1 MRLARLPLS
10 SILLLCFACGGGGGG
25 GGGGGAPPPNPPT
38 NFSANLGATTIALA
52 WDEVPGAASYSI
64 YYSPIAGVVRT
75 PLARI
80 AQGIATSLQ
89 ANSSRLASFDGF
101 LAVTAMVGG
110 VETGLSNEVPVSVP
124 VVADLDPLLSEQ
136 WHLNNTGQG
145 GGVVGEDARLFAPY
159 NLDRFGTGV
168 RIAIIDDGLEVQHED
183 LIANTIPGL
192 CHDYV
197 SGTPNIN
204 AGDHGSSCAG
214 VAAAVGGN
222 GIGVIGAAFEAHLV
236 GYNLLV
242 ASTSANEVDAM
253 TRGSNQ
259 ISISSNSWGPT
270 DGTGIPTPSAAIWQA
285 AIDLGTSTGRN
296 GLGTIYTWAA
306 GNGAADNGGFP
317 TDNANLDGYAN
328 YRGVIAVGAI
338 GDDGRK
344 ASYSESGANVW
355 ISAHSMGNNDRGITT
370 VDLQGTA
377 GSNTGASPSD
387 YADTNYT
394 NTFNGTSSAT
404 PLVTGV
410 VALILEEA
418 PQLTERDVRRV
429 LALSARRNDPT
440 DPDWSVNGAGIFVN
454 HKYGFGALDASEAF
468 ALLPS
473 YTLLGPQ
480 LPPFVS
486 LIRTPNVAIPDESL
500 SYVSDVISVSTA
512 ITKLEHVEVLFSA
525 ANHPFLGDL
534 RVELISPQATVS
546 VLSEPHEMPNG
557 GASFSNWTFGV
568 VRCLDENPNGNWQ
581 LRVRDEAGGDVGTFQ
596 SWRLTIRGRAQ

>member
-1 MRLARLPLS
+1 MRLALSPLS
-10 SILLLCFACGGGGGG
+10 SILLLCCACGGGGGG
-25 GGGGGAPPPNPPT
+25 GEAPPPNPPT

-80 AQGIATSLQ
+80 AQGIATNSLQ
-89 ANSSRLASFDGF
+89 ANSATLASFDGF
-101 LAVTAMVGG
+101 LAVTAVIGG
-110 VETGLSNEVPVSVP
+110 AETGLSNEVPVSVP
-124 VVADLDPLLSEQ
+124 AVSTVDPLFSEQ

-236 GYNLLV
+236 GYNLLE

-259 ISISSNSWGPT
+259 ISISSNSWGPA
-270 DGTGIPTPSAAIWQA
+270 DNTGIPAPATANWQS

-317 TDNANLDGYAN
+317 TDNSNLDGYAN

-344 ASYSESGANVW
+344 ANYSESGANVW

-370 VDLQGTA
+370 VDLQGAA

-410 VALILEEA
+410 VALILEQA

-440 DPDWSVNGAGIFVN
+440 DPDWSVNGAGLFVN
-454 HKYGFGALDASEAF
+454 HKYGFGALDASGAF
-468 ALLPS
+468 ALLPN

-480 LPPFVS
+480 LAPFVS
-486 LIRTPNVAIPDESL
+486 AVRTPNLAIPDASL
-500 SYVSDVISVSTA
+500 TYVSDVITVSTA
-512 ITKLEHVEVLFSA
+512 ITKVEHVEVLFSA

-546 VLSEPHEMPNG
+546 VLSEPHLMPNG
-557 GASFSNWTFGV
+557 GASFSNWIFGV

>member
-1 MRLARLPLS
+1 MRLAVSPLFL
-10 SILLLCFACGGGGGG
+10 ILFLSGACGGGGGG
-25 GGGGGAPPPNPPT
+25 GGETPPPSPP
-38 NFSANLGATTIALA
+38 ANLVATVGATTVELA
-52 WDEVPGAASYSI
+52 WDSAPGATSYSI
-64 YYSPIAGVVRT
+64 YYSPISGVVRT

-80 AQGIATSLQ
+80 AQNIATNSQQ
-89 ANSSRLASFDGF
+89 AQASDLASFDGF
-101 LAVTAMVGG
+101 LAVTAVVNG

-124 VVADLDPLLSEQ
+124 AFSTVDPLFSEQ
-136 WHLNNTGQG
+136 WHLNNVGQG
-145 GGVVGEDARLFAPY
+145 GGLIGEDARLLTPY
-159 NLDRFGTGV
+159 SLSRFGTGV

-192 CHDYV
+192 CHDYI

-204 AGDHGSSCAG
+204 PGEHGSSCAG

-222 GIGVIGAAFEAHLV
+222 GLGVIGAAFEAHLV
-236 GYNLLV
+236 GYNLLETD
-242 ASTSANEVDAM
+242 TSANEVDAM
-253 TRGSNQ
+253 TRGISQ

-270 DGTGIPTPSAAIWQA
+270 DGTGIPAPATANWQA

-296 GLGTIYTWAA
+296 GLGTVYTWAA
-306 GNGAADNGGFP
+306 GNGAADNGGVP
-317 TDNANLDGYAN
+317 TDNSNLDGYAN

-344 ASYSESGANVW
+344 ANYSESGANVW

-370 VDLQGTA
+370 VDLQGA
-377 GSNTGASPSD
+377 SGSNTGASPSD
-387 YADTNYT
+387 YPDTNYT
-394 NTFNGTSSAT
+394 NTFSGTSSAT

-410 VALILEEA
+410 VALILEER

-440 DPDWSVNGAGIFVN
+440 DSDWSANGAGIFVN
-454 HKYGFGALDASEAF
+454 HKYGFGALNASGAF
-468 ALLPS
+468 ALLPG

-480 LPPFVS
+480 LAPFVS
-486 LIRTPNVAIPDESL
+486 VLRTPNLPIQDANPT
-500 SYVSDVISVSTA
+500 YVSDTIAVSTP
-512 ITKLEHVEVLFSA
+512 ITKIEHVEVLFSA

-568 VRCLDENPNGNWQ
+568 VRCLDENPNGTWL
-581 LRVRDEAGGDVGTFQ
+581 LRVRDEVSGDVGTFQ